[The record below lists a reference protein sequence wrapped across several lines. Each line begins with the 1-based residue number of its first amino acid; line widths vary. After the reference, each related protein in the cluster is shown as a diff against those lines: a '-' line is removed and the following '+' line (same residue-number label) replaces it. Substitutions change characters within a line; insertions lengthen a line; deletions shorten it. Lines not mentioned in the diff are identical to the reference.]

1 MYAHII
7 EPSNLK
13 LRPIVASSICPIR
26 PLSNL
31 TDIVLIPF
39 LLHVLRYVK
48 NNIDFLSKCSR
59 ENYDDNLLVTF
70 DVVNLNNNIS
80 HTFGL
85 EALDYWLENHTES
98 LHAIFNKEFILECTK
113 LILQKNN
120 MKFNNEFYNQISN
133 TAMSTLLAPTYVTL
147 SMEYFEI

>member
-1 MYAHII
+1 M
-7 EPSNLK
+7 
-13 LRPIVASSICPIR
+13 
-26 PLSNL
+26 
-31 TDIVLIPF
+31 
-39 LLHVLRYVK
+39 
-48 NNIDFLSKCSR
+48 
-59 ENYDDNLLVTF
+59 TF

-85 EALDYWLENHTES
+85 EALDYWLENHPES
-98 LHAIFNKEFILECTK
+98 LHAIFNEEFVLECTK